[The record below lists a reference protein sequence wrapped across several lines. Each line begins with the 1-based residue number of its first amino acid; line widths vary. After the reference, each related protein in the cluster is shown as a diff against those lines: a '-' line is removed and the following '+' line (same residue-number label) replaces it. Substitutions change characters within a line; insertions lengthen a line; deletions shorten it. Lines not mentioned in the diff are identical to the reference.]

1 MASIPIHAGVVLAAG
16 YSSRMGAFKPLL
28 PLGPRTV
35 VATAVRAL
43 TDAGVTEVVVVSGY
57 GAARL
62 RSEIERLGAV
72 EAHNAGFDRGM
83 YSSVQAGV
91 TALSRDVEA
100 FFLLPC
106 DVPLAGAQTVRL
118 LAEARRSS
126 GDPDVCYPVHAG
138 RRGHPPLISS
148 RLIPE
153 ILAGEP
159 DGGLRAL
166 LAAHDAI
173 HVPTPVRGA
182 VMDLDT
188 PEAYEALLAEL
199 EASGGGGGSG

>member
-1 MASIPIHAGVVLAAG
+1 MSEILAGVVLAAG

-28 PLGPRTV
+28 PLGSRLV

-43 TDAGVTEVVVVSGY
+43 TDAGVAEVVVVSGY
-57 GAARL
+57 GADRL
-62 RSEIERLGAV
+62 RPELERLRVV
-72 EAHNAGFDRGM
+72 EAYNPDFDRGM

-91 TALSRDVEA
+91 AALPGDVGA

-118 LAEARRSS
+118 LTRARIAA
-126 GDPDVCYPVHAG
+126 GDPDVCFPVHGG
-138 RRGHPPLISS
+138 RRGHPPLISA
-148 RLIPE
+148 RLLPE

-166 LAAHDAI
+166 LADREAI

-199 EASGGGGGSG
+199 EASGGCGGSG